1 MNQKARRAVSC
12 AIVACCSAVACR
24 PSDAASGARERLA
37 AILRDSLG
45 QSSDAR
51 VAFIDNGGRRDSHLY
66 VMLDTAAVPNVSD
79 SAFAIRA
86 RALARF
92 AVRHYDNAR
101 ALDSITISAREPGQ
115 PGVWKVHHVRAFA
128 VAGLEDSSAP

>member
-1 MNQKARRAVSC
+1 M
-12 AIVACCSAVACR
+12 
-24 PSDAASGARERLA
+24 A

-51 VAFIDNGGRRDSHLY
+51 VAFIDDGGRRESHLY

-92 AVRHYDNAR
+92 AVRHYDKAR
-101 ALDSITISAREPGQ
+101 ALDSVTISARERGQ
-115 PGVWKVHHVRAFA
+115 PGVWKVLHKRTFA
-128 VAGLEDSSAP
+128 VAGLDETNAASGDGQGAGSRVR